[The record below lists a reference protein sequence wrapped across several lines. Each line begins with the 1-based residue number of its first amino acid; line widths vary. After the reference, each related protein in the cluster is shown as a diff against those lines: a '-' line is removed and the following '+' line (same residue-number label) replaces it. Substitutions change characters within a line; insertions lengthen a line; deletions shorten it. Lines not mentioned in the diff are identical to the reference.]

1 MPRLGTFLA
10 LAAALALAACGSRPT
25 GPTPPPITDPGGTG
39 TGTGTPPPPPPPPP
53 TLNVTRILAFGDSM
67 TSGTTSP
74 VVSLFGLD
82 AGIPQS
88 YPFKL
93 QLLETERYSTQTIT
107 VLNAGS
113 GGNKAKDDRARLA
126 DAVREGSPQV
136 VLLLEGAN
144 DLNSGESIR
153 QTVDALEDMVRDT
166 QALGI
171 TVLLATLP
179 PQRPG
184 EKNTGNAA
192 LIPSLNDAI
201 RVMAG
206 KKGATLVD
214 LNAQFPIE
222 LIGQDGLHP
231 TEDGYEKVAEIFQAA
246 IASKWEQAPAA
257 ARN

>member
-1 MPRLGTFLA
+1 MQRRGAFLA
-10 LAAALALAACGSRPT
+10 LVAALALAACGSHAT
-25 GPTPPPITDPGGTG
+25 APTPPNDDPGGGTG
-39 TGTGTPPPPPPPPP
+39 TGMPPPPPPPPP
-53 TLNVTRILAFGDSM
+53 TLNITRILAFGDSM
-67 TSGTTSP
+67 TEGTTSP
-74 VVSLFGLD
+74 VLSVVGLD

-93 QLLETERYSTQTIT
+93 QTLETDRYTAQTIT
-107 VLNAGS
+107 VLNAGLAS
-113 GGNKAKDDRARLA
+113 RKAKDDRQRLA
-126 DAVREGSPQV
+126 DSVRAASPQV

-144 DLNSGESIR
+144 DLNNGETIR

-184 EKNTGNAA
+184 QKNTGNAA

-214 LNAQFPIE
+214 VNAQFPIE

-231 TEDGYEKVAEIFQAA
+231 TEDGYEKFAEIFQAA
-246 IASKWEQAPAA
+246 IAAKWEQPPAGVHY
-257 ARN
+257 